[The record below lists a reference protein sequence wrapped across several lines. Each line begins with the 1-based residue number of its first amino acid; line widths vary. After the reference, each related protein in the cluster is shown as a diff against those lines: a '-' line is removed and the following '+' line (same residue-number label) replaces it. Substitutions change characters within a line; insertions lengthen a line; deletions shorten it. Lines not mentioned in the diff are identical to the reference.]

1 MRGDE
6 IRVVD
11 AFCQWLETEGW
22 HVQREVDW
30 VDVAAERHGQRL
42 YAEVKGRTASP
53 GLDVDTAYGQ
63 LLRRM
68 KEDAEGAVFA
78 MVVPQAAIP
87 MPFVSRPRYEIA
99 LASKSSASMTRTVF
113 GAIAEPSRM
122 SGSAV
127 LL

>member
-87 MPFVSRPRYEIA
+87 HA
-99 LASKSSASMTRTVF
+99 LRVPPQIRDRLGIEVF
-113 GAIAEPSRM
+113 SVDDEGR
-122 SGSAV
+122 V
-127 LL
+127 RRHR